1 MGGGQFCA
9 KMSDGEVET
18 PVEAP
23 APAVGEPLDLMS
35 ALQMV
40 LKKSMACH
48 SLLRGLHEVA
58 RTIEKGEAQL
68 VVLARIA
75 TTETTSSLSRACAR
89 RSPSPS
95 SRFQRRSSPE
105 SGVDCARLTRRAT
118 PPRSSSAPAPPSG
131 TTERRPRD
139 SPSSWSTSRALRA
152 HGPAAALGTL
162 RTFDMGV
169 GGPRPSTLFPA
180 KPEPKK
186 LKNDVTERA
195 CRALLF

>member
-1 MGGGQFCA
+1 MGNPSQPGNFRGGQFCA

-58 RTIEKGEAQL
+58 RT
-68 VVLARIA
+68 
-75 TTETTSSLSRACAR
+75 
-89 RSPSPS
+89 
-95 SRFQRRSSPE
+95 
-105 SGVDCARLTRRAT
+105 
-118 PPRSSSAPAPPSG
+118 
-131 TTERRPRD
+131 TERRPRD

-152 HGPAAALGTL
+152 HGPAAALETL

-186 LKNDVTERA
+186 LKKRCNGARVPRA
-195 CRALLF
+195 FVST

>member
-68 VVLARIA
+68 VVLAQDCDNGDYVKLVGPVQGEVHLPPQGSKEGA
-75 TTETTSSLSRACAR
+75 AR
-89 RSPSPS
+89 RVVWTV
-95 SRFQRRSSPE
+95 Q
-105 SGVDCARLTRRAT
+105 D
-118 PPRSSSAPAPPSG
+118 
-131 TTERRPRD
+131 
-139 SPSSWSTSRALRA
+139 
-152 HGPAAALGTL
+152 
-162 RTFDMGV
+162 
-169 GGPRPSTLFPA
+169 
-180 KPEPKK
+180 
-186 LKNDVTERA
+186 
-195 CRALLF
+195 

>member
-1 MGGGQFCA
+1 MGNPSQPGNFRGGQFCA

-68 VVLARIA
+68 VVLAQDCDNGDYVKLVEGLCKIDEEGNPTKIVKCSCAAIRDYGEE
-75 TTETTSSLSRACAR
+75 TEGLA
-89 RSPSPS
+89 
-95 SRFQRRSSPE
+95 
-105 SGVDCARLTRRAT
+105 V
-118 PPRSSSAPAPPSG
+118 
-131 TTERRPRD
+131 
-139 SPSSWSTSRALRA
+139 
-152 HGPAAALGTL
+152 
-162 RTFDMGV
+162 
-169 GGPRPSTLFPA
+169 
-180 KPEPKK
+180 
-186 LKNDVTERA
+186 
-195 CRALLF
+195 